1 MYFEKATLEIVDISV
16 SDIIAT
22 SDGLECTPPN
32 TGTEWG

>member
-22 SDGLECTPPN
+22 SGLECTPPN
-32 TGTEWG
+32 TGTDWG

>member
-22 SDGLECTPPN
+22 SGGVECTPPN
-32 TGTEWG
+32 MGTDWG